1 MTTIYAVSTGGY
13 DEYAISALFTTKA
26 KAQEYMLAVKDEY
39 NYIEEYELDPR
50 TVSLLKRGYSMWV
63 VFMLFNGDVESI
75 TRMDNARNNVEEA
88 GDTSVWQR
96 STAPY
101 YKGKN
106 VPDVLT
112 VRVWAKTEQQAIKIV
127 NRKREQMIDSGEFK
141 ESQHHE

>member
-1 MTTIYAVSTGGY
+1 MTTIYVVSTGGY
-13 DEYAISALFTTKA
+13 DEYAIAGLFTTKV
-26 KAQEYMLAVKDEY
+26 KAQEYMLAVMDEY

-50 TVSLLKRGYSMWV
+50 TASLLKRGYSVWAV
-63 VFMLFNGDVESI
+63 LMLFNGDVEGI
-75 TRMDNARNNVEEA
+75 NRLDNTWYNIDDV
-88 GDTSVWQR
+88 GDAYIWQR

-112 VRVWAKTEQQAIKIV
+112 ARVWAKTEQQAIKIV